1 MLRNNKLAKKFL
13 VGVVGIGVVG
23 ALAACTP
30 PESTSEAPA
39 DSTVSESPYT
49 TTEDPTLQESPV
61 AGESPLAGDDLAT
74 DGSADGSAASAGDE
88 SVAQVVEGNES
99 FSTLSQAIDAAG
111 LQETL
116 NEPGPYTIFAPTD
129 EAFAALPPETL
140 DQLLQPENQELL
152 RQILSYHVVPGSVT
166 SPSIT
171 PGQVDTVSGEAVTV
185 ENAAGEITVDGAQ
198 VVEPDIIASNGVV
211 HGIDQVLLPPGLE
224 VQ

>member
-1 MLRNNKLAKKFL
+1 MLRNTKLSKKVL
-13 VGVVGIGVVG
+13 AGVIGIGVVG

-39 DSTVSESPYT
+39 DSTVAESPYS
-49 TTEDPTLQESPV
+49 TTEDPTLEESPV
-61 AGESPLAGDDLAT
+61 AGESPLADDDLAT
-74 DGSADGSAASAGDE
+74 DGSAASAGDE
-88 SVAQVVEGNES
+88 SVAEVVEGNES
-99 FSTLSQAIDAAG
+99 FSTLSQAIEAAG

-116 NEPGPYTIFAPTD
+116 SEPGPYTVFAPTD

-171 PGQVDTVSGEAVTV
+171 PGEVDTVTGEAVTV
-185 ENAAGEITVDGAQ
+185 ENAAGEITVDGAR

-211 HGIDQVLLPPGLE
+211 HAIDQVLLPPGLQ